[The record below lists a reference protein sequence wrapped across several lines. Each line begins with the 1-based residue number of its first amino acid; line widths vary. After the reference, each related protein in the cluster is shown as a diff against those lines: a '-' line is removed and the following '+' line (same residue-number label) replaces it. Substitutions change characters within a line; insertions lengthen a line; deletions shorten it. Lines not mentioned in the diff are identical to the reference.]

1 MVAPMPSARNVTVH
15 IEHDIVSLRF
25 KAEDGR
31 DVTIGVAQVAEQLD
45 DEARAILL
53 AWSED
58 QKKPLLAQ
66 DYED

>member
-15 IEHDIVSLRF
+15 IEHEIVSLRF

-45 DEARAILL
+45 GEARAILL

>member
-15 IEHDIVSLRF
+15 IEHDVVSLRF

-31 DVTIGVAQVAEQLD
+31 EATLDVAQLAKQLD
-45 DEARAILL
+45 GDARAVLL